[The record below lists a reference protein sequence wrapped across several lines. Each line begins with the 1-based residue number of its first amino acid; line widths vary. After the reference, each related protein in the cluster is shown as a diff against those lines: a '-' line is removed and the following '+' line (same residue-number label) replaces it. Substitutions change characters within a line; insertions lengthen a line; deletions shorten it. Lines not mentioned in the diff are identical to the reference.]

1 MTQFHPKIAAEMR
14 NLIGSHETSLKAIA
28 EALKAQWRSN
38 SPKAETA
45 DETMYNLGVQDGKCE
60 GLDSFLQE
68 LTVIASEKN
77 D

>member
-1 MTQFHPKIAAEMR
+1 MAQFHPKIAAEMR
-14 NLIGSHETSLKAIA
+14 NLVGSHETSLKAVA
-28 EALKAQWRSN
+28 EALKAQWRRN

-60 GLDSFLQE
+60 GLDAFLQE
-68 LTVIASEKN
+68 LETIASGQN